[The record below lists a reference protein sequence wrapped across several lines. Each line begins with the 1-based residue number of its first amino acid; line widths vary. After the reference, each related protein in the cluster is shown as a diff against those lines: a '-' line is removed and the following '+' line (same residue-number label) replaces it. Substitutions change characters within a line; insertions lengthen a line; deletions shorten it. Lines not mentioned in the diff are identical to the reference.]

1 MSEYITNYSTVND
14 LNNHLIISKTN
25 SIKQEIGFTA
35 MGLFKI
41 NSSTMLSVFA
51 VILSYSVVLI
61 QTSEQS

>member
-1 MSEYITNYSTVND
+1 M
-14 LNNHLIISKTN
+14 
-25 SIKQEIGFTA
+25 IGFTA

-41 NSSTMLSVFA
+41 NSNTILSVFA